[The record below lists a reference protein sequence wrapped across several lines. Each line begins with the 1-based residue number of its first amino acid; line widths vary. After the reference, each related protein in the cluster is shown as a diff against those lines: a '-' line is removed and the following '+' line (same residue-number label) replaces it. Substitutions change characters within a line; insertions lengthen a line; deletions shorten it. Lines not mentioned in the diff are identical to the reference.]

1 MSRLAL
7 VMIAR
12 DEARCID
19 RALASARPWV
29 DEMIVVDTGSRDATP
44 DIAARCGARVERFAW
59 CDDFAAARNAAL
71 GATDAEWRL
80 VLDADEWIAGGA
92 EALAALRSA
101 SPDHVG
107 SVCVRSDF
115 DTDDG
120 RTGNAPAW
128 LPRLLPRGVRYTG
141 RVHEQPDTTLPRR
154 RWPLVVGHDGYRAAQ
169 MHAKGERN
177 ARLLERALADAPAD
191 DYLRYQL
198 AKDHE
203 VHGRHADAAPHYLR
217 ALAGTAAQAAWRHD
231 LVLRTLYTLKKCGR
245 HADAMQIAERETAH
259 WAQSPDF
266 WFTLGD
272 LLLDWAASAPQHAA
286 TLLPVCEQSWR
297 RALEIGDAPTL
308 PDSVP
313 GRGSW
318 LAATNLAVLHD
329 GLGDAAQAAAWRA
342 RAAELRGAAASATA
356 LA

>member
-1 MSRLAL
+1 VSTPRLAL

-12 DEARCID
+12 DEARCIE

-29 DEMIVVDTGSRDATP
+29 DELVVVDTGSRDATP
-44 DIAARCGARVERFAW
+44 DIAARCGARVGRFEW

-71 GATDAEWRL
+71 ALTDAEWRL

-92 EALAALRSA
+92 DCLAALRDA
-101 SPDHVG
+101 VPDHVG
-107 SVCVRSDF
+107 SVCVTSTYDAAH
-115 DTDDG
+115 G
-120 RTGNAPAW
+120 LAESPSW
-128 LPRLLPRGVRYTG
+128 LPRLLPRGVSYEG
-141 RVHEQPDTTLPRR
+141 RIHEQPDTALPRR
-154 RWPLVVGHDGYRAAQ
+154 RWPLTLGHDGYRAAQ
-169 MHAKGERN
+169 MRSKRDRN
-177 ARLLERALADAPAD
+177 ARLLERALADTPGDA
-191 DYLRYQL
+191 YLGYQL

-203 VHGRHADAAPHYLR
+203 VHERHADAAPHYLR
-217 ALAGTAAQAAWRHD
+217 ALEGSDASAAWRHD

-245 HADAMQIAERETAH
+245 HAEAMQIAEHEMARWAH
-259 WAQSPDF
+259 SPDF

-272 LLLDWAASAPQHAA
+272 LLLDWAASAPEHAA

-308 PDSVP
+308 PDSGP

-329 GLGDAAQAAAWRA
+329 GLGDTAQAVAWRQ
-342 RAAELRGAAASATA
+342 RAAELRGAAAA